1 MDEYK
6 KVVFPKQHFLKKEL
20 QIWEFESFIVG
31 SKFRFLGGQLKGVL
45 ASDFFFGR
53 RPTMVA
59 DNFCQSFSLSPAS
72 DNIEIKFW

>member
-1 MDEYK
+1 MRIWIIYSWI
-6 KVVFPKQHFLKKEL
+6 
-20 QIWEFESFIVG
+20 QISF
-31 SKFRFLGGQLKGVL
+31 FGGQIKGVL

-72 DNIEIKFW
+72 DKIEIKFW